1 MAAEEDSEGSI
12 MGNQEICE
20 GLSVVLQSV
29 KLVLDRLLELDWLNR
44 QDLGVTSQ
52 KNDNIGSVINDRISL
67 NIYDESDIWFLRI
80 LRGSLIKYNGTGAA
94 LPGGRSLKIISVSVV
109 FLLPSLAFVSWLLY
123 RKSVVSTQ
131 STNNVRARW
140 HLS

>member
-1 MAAEEDSEGSI
+1 
-12 MGNQEICE
+12 MGNQETCE
-20 GLSVVLQSV
+20 GLSVVVQLV
-29 KLVLDRLLELDWLNR
+29 KLVLNGLLELDWLNR

-52 KNDNIGSVINDRISL
+52 KYDNIGSVINDRISL
-67 NIYDESDIWFLRI
+67 NIYDESDIWFLSI

-109 FLLPSLAFVSWLLY
+109 FLLPSLAFVSCLLC

>member
-20 GLSVVLQSV
+20 GLSVVVQSV

-80 LRGSLIKYNGTGAA
+80 LRGSLIK
-94 LPGGRSLKIISVSVV
+94 
-109 FLLPSLAFVSWLLY
+109 
-123 RKSVVSTQ
+123 
-131 STNNVRARW
+131 
-140 HLS
+140 

>member
-1 MAAEEDSEGSI
+1 MEAPAAIRIVGFCCPCFVFDRCLCYKPCYPAVRLPIGAPDVSLFCMGSVGSMAAEEDSEGSI

-20 GLSVVLQSV
+20 GLSVVVQSV

-80 LRGSLIKYNGTGAA
+80 LRGSLIK
-94 LPGGRSLKIISVSVV
+94 
-109 FLLPSLAFVSWLLY
+109 
-123 RKSVVSTQ
+123 
-131 STNNVRARW
+131 
-140 HLS
+140 